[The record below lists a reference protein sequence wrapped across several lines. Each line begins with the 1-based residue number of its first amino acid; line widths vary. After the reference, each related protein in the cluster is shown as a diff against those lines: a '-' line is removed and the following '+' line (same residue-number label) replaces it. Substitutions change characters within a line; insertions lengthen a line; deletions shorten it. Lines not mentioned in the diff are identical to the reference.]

1 MKKAVENLAITY
13 LKNTDDVIV
22 DCGNGIIQDDLRE
35 IGVIENLNELAK
47 EVEEYCKENA
57 KLFGKEFINRQAY
70 SNLDNILIAKKG
82 PM

>member
-35 IGVIENLNELAK
+35 IGVVENLNELAK